1 MTYIPPEKKSNR
13 SLSALAIS
21 SNANNV
27 NQASLILEIEYE
39 VPSIG
44 NFEFCEEIRSALK
57 NVLFNPALSSLVA
70 NDTKPQKSFVEG
82 DSGYD

>member
-13 SLSALAIS
+13 SLSELAIS

-27 NQASLILEIEYE
+27 NQASLIK